1 MKNTVLSFNPQSN
14 SLGSYRKEKHGL
26 YRQYTL
32 LNFEKAHILQSGIPQ
47 YDQPLIIR
55 VYWPAETAYACLWL
69 STKDVYAV
77 GRGKAGGW
85 GYCKESQA
93 IENAFLSAG
102 LRFEQAIGGVGE
114 SAVMSAIKAF
124 ADFAELKN
132 YTVTIAHA

>member
-14 SLGSYRKEKHGL
+14 ALGSYRKEKHGL

-32 LNFEKAHILQSGIPQ
+32 IDFEKAHILQSGIPQ
-47 YDQPLIIR
+47 YDQALIIR

-69 STKDVYAV
+69 STKDAYAV

-102 LRFEQAIGGVGE
+102 LRFKEAIGGVGE
-114 SAVMSAIKAF
+114 SAIMAAIKAF
-124 ADFAELKN
+124 ADFVELKN

>member
-1 MKNTVLSFNPQSN
+1 MKNTVLSFKPQSN

-26 YRQYTL
+26 FRQYTL

-69 STKDVYAV
+69 STKDAYAV

-93 IENAFLSAG
+93 IENAFFSAG

-114 SAVMSAIKAF
+114 PAIMAAIKAF
-124 ADFAELKN
+124 ADFVELKN
-132 YTVTIAHA
+132 YTVTVAHA